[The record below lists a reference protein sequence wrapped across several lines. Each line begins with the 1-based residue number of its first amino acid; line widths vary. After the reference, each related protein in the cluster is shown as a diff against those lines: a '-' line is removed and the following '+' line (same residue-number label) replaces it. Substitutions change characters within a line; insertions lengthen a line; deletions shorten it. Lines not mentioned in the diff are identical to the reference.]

1 MPNFID
7 YTKYYGEKS
16 FEEVPFNDIDALI
29 LAELSYL
36 NFSDV
41 SNELPNTIENISKSY
56 FYVVTKEKIKSKK
69 NVYKYAHNLF
79 GYVKASPRFK
89 DIEMINYS
97 RIVDSK
103 KQFGAI
109 TFKCKDWIYISY
121 EGTNEYMSGWRED
134 FDLSNTF
141 PVPSQKLAAEYLIC
155 EAKKHNKIYVGGH
168 SKGGN
173 LAVAAAM
180 QADEKVR
187 EKIITV
193 YDFDGPG
200 VREKEFNSDQFQT
213 LIPKIKKFTP
223 EVSVIGMILYSTP
236 NYTVVKSD
244 YKGILQHHAMS
255 WQCFGSYFIP
265 AKQSKSSIKFNK
277 SIKDFLKDNTE
288 EELRNFVKAI
298 FEVLQKSDITSTE
311 TVTIKKIIKCVNYVR
326 QLNTYDPKTKDK
338 LLKLFN
344 IVLALYTNK

>member
-1 MPNFID
+1 
-7 YTKYYGEKS
+7 
-16 FEEVPFNDIDALI
+16 
-29 LAELSYL
+29 
-36 NFSDV
+36 
-41 SNELPNTIENISKSY
+41 
-56 FYVVTKEKIKSKK
+56 
-69 NVYKYAHNLF
+69 
-79 GYVKASPRFK
+79 
-89 DIEMINYS
+89 
-97 RIVDSK
+97 
-103 KQFGAI
+103 
-109 TFKCKDWIYISY
+109 
-121 EGTNEYMSGWRED
+121 
-134 FDLSNTF
+134 
-141 PVPSQKLAAEYLIC
+141 
-155 EAKKHNKIYVGGH
+155 
-168 SKGGN
+168 
-173 LAVAAAM
+173 M

>member
-41 SNELPNTIENISKSY
+41 SDELPNTIENISKSY

-79 GYVKASPRFK
+79 GYVKTSPRFK

-109 TFKCKDWIYISY
+109 TFKYNDWIYISY

-141 PVPSQKLAAEYLIC
+141 PVPSQKLATEYLIG

-187 EKIITV
+187 KKIITV

>member
-7 YTKYYGEKS
+7 YTKYYGDKS

-36 NFSDV
+36 NLSDV
-41 SNELPNTIENISKSY
+41 SDEFPNTIEKISKSY
-56 FYVVTKEKIKSKK
+56 FYVVTNEKIKNKK
-69 NVYKYAHNLF
+69 NVYKYAHELF
-79 GYVKASPRFK
+79 GYVKDAPRFK
-89 DIEMINYS
+89 NIEMINYS

-141 PVPSQKLAAEYLIC
+141 PVPSQKLAAEYLIS
-155 EAKKHNKIYVGGH
+155 EAKKYDKIYVGGH

-173 LAVAAAM
+173 LAVAAAL

-200 VREKEFNSDQFQT
+200 FREKEFNSESFQK
-213 LIPKIKKFTP
+213 LIPKIKKYTP
-223 EVSVIGMILYSTP
+223 EVSVVGMILYSTP
-236 NYTVVKSD
+236 NYIVVKSN

-265 AKQSKSSIKFNK
+265 AKQSKNSIKFNN
-277 SIKDFLKDNTE
+277 SIKEFLKNNTE
-288 EELRNFVKAI
+288 EELKEFVKAI
-298 FEVLQKSDITSTE
+298 FEVLQKSDINSTE
-311 TVTIKKIIKCVNYVR
+311 TVTIKKIIKCVNCVR
-326 QLNTYDPKTKDK
+326 ELKTYDPKTKDK

-344 IVLALYTNK
+344 IVLALYTGK

>member
-41 SNELPNTIENISKSY
+41 SDELPNTIENISKSY

-79 GYVKASPRFK
+79 GYVKTSPRFK

-141 PVPSQKLAAEYLIC
+141 PVPSQKLAAEYLIG
-155 EAKKHNKIYVGGH
+155 EAQKHNKIYVGGH

-213 LIPKIKKFTP
+213 LIQKIKKFTP

>member
-41 SNELPNTIENISKSY
+41 SDELPNTIENISKSY

-79 GYVKASPRFK
+79 GYVKTSPRFK

-109 TFKCKDWIYISY
+109 TFKYNDWIYISY

-141 PVPSQKLAAEYLIC
+141 PVPSQKLATEYLIG

>member
-41 SNELPNTIENISKSY
+41 SDELPNTIENISKSY
-56 FYVVTKEKIKSKK
+56 FYVVTNEKIKSKK
-69 NVYKYAHNLF
+69 NVYKYAHSLF
-79 GYVKASPRFK
+79 GYVKSSIRFK

-103 KQFGAI
+103 RQFGAI
-109 TFKCKDWIYISY
+109 TFKYNDWIYISY

-141 PVPSQKLAAEYLIC
+141 PVPSQKLAAEYLIN
-155 EAKKHNKIYVGGH
+155 EAKKYDKIYVGGH

-173 LAVAAAM
+173 LSVASVM
-180 QADEKVR
+180 QANEKVR
-187 EKIITV
+187 EKVVTI

-200 VREKEFNSDQFQT
+200 FREKDFNSEQYQT

-223 EVSVIGMILYSTP
+223 EVSIIGMILYSTP
-236 NYTVVKSD
+236 NFTVVKSNF
-244 YKGILQHHAMS
+244 KGILQHHAMS
-255 WQCFGSYFIP
+255 WECFGSYFIT
-265 AKQSKSSIKFNK
+265 AKQSKNSIKFNK
-277 SIKDFLKDNTE
+277 SIKEFLKDNTE
-288 EELRNFVKAI
+288 EELKDFVKAI

-326 QLNTYDPKTKDK
+326 GLKNYDPKTKDK
-338 LLKLFN
+338 LLTLFN
-344 IVLALYTNK
+344 IVLSLYTSK

>member
-41 SNELPNTIENISKSY
+41 SDELPNTIENISKSY

-79 GYVKASPRFK
+79 GYVKTSPRFK

-109 TFKCKDWIYISY
+109 TFKYNDWIYISY

-141 PVPSQKLAAEYLIC
+141 PVPSQKLATEYLIG

-180 QADEKVR
+180 QADAKVR

>member
-41 SNELPNTIENISKSY
+41 SDELPNTIENISKSY

-79 GYVKASPRFK
+79 GYVKTSPRFK

-141 PVPSQKLAAEYLIC
+141 PVPSQKLAAEYLIG
-155 EAKKHNKIYVGGH
+155 EAKKYDKIYVGGH

>member
-41 SNELPNTIENISKSY
+41 SDELPNTIENISKSY

-79 GYVKASPRFK
+79 GYVKTSPRFK

-109 TFKCKDWIYISY
+109 TFKYNDWIYISY

-141 PVPSQKLAAEYLIC
+141 PVPSQKLATEYLIG

-180 QADEKVR
+180 QAYEKVR

>member
-89 DIEMINYS
+89 NIEMINYS

-109 TFKCKDWIYISY
+109 TFKYNDWIYISY

-141 PVPSQKLAAEYLIC
+141 PVPSQKLAAEYLIS

-180 QADEKVR
+180 QADKKVI

-223 EVSVIGMILYSTP
+223 EVSVIGMLLYSTP

-311 TVTIKKIIKCVNYVR
+311 TVTIKKIVKCVNYVR

>member
-41 SNELPNTIENISKSY
+41 SDELPNTIENISKSY

-79 GYVKASPRFK
+79 GYVKTSPRFK

-134 FDLSNTF
+134 FDLSNIF
-141 PVPSQKLAAEYLIC
+141 PVPSQKLAAEYLIG

-236 NYTVVKSD
+236 NYTFVKSD